1 MRRYWVLKVS
11 VTSVVIAIFLFLY
24 LYLLHHPSYPVT
36 TMPST
41 ALDRSFPLVPEALFV
56 YMTLWLYVGAGP
68 GLQLRFID
76 LINYT
81 AWSVMLCVAGLVI
94 FYFWPTQ
101 VPAHGLD
108 LSPYF
113 GFAMLQGIDAAGNAC
128 PSMHVA
134 FSSFTVIRVD
144 NVLRAIAAP
153 KSLRAVNV
161 VWFLAIVLSTLA
173 IKQHVVLD
181 VLAGLALGMAV
192 AAASLRWGFA
202 HPKSRAAAK
211 QSSQID

>member
-11 VTSVVIAIFLFLY
+11 VTSVVIGIFLFLY
-24 LYLLHHPSYPVT
+24 LYLLHNPSYPVT

-68 GLQLRFID
+68 GLQLRFLD

-108 LSPYF
+108 LSPYLVLQCCRESMLPATRAHQCTSRSHRSPSF
-113 GFAMLQGIDAAGNAC
+113 G
-128 PSMHVA
+128 
-134 FSSFTVIRVD
+134 
-144 NVLRAIAAP
+144 LRTCCA
-153 KSLRAVNV
+153 
-161 VWFLAIVLSTLA
+161 
-173 IKQHVVLD
+173 
-181 VLAGLALGMAV
+181 
-192 AAASLRWGFA
+192 
-202 HPKSRAAAK
+202 
-211 QSSQID
+211 